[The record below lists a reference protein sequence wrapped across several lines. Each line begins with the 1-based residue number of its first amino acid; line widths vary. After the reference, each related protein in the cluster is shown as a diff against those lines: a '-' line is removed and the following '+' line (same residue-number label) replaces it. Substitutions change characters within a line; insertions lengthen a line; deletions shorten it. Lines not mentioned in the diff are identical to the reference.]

1 MKKPFVKGGKALT
14 LTAALLCTAA
24 FLGSLMAFGT
34 TAQAETQAEAQ
45 AFTPGVAGRITSCK
59 ISGDK
64 QNVEIGFSST
74 GDVTGTDGN
83 IYIFEM
89 QPYEE
94 ELGSRSNFIA
104 SSPAL
109 SAASAHL
116 RISFTAGLSWLYLTE
131 PSSLRSASPTT

>member
-14 LTAALLCTAA
+14 LAAALLCGAA
-24 FLGSLMAFGT
+24 FLGSFTALA
-34 TAQAETQAEAQ
+34 AQAESQTGAQAEAQ
-45 AFTPGVAGRITSCK
+45 VFTPGVAGQITSCK

-64 QNVEIGFSST
+64 QNVEIGFSSS

-83 IYIFEM
+83 IYVFEM

-109 SAASAHL
+109 SAASVSEIGRAHV
-116 RISFTAGLSWLYLTE
+116 
-131 PSSLRSASPTT
+131 